1 MYKPLSIEQAYP
13 SATNEAIRK
22 AQSMLAD
29 YNRNKELKII
39 IMKQLLVL
47 AAVLLTFVACT
58 GNGKQTE
65 ASDEAV
71 QTSGISENAFV
82 ELDSLLA
89 VADREVDK
97 TITVVGYV
105 THTCKHSGKRC
116 FIVGESQA
124 ASMRVEAKGEI
135 GGFNRELVGSK
146 LAINGILKE
155 RRLSQEYI
163 AAMEKDVNLKKQ
175 EDGAAESC
183 AAELS
188 NIADMRKWMK
198 DHNKDYY
205 VIYYM
210 DGLSFET
217 LD

>member
-1 MYKPLSIEQAYP
+1 
-13 SATNEAIRK
+13 
-22 AQSMLAD
+22 
-29 YNRNKELKII
+29 
-39 IMKQLLVL
+39 MKQLVVF
-47 AAVLLTFVACT
+47 AVLSLALVACS
-58 GNGKQTE
+58 GNKTQTE
-65 ASDEAV
+65 ASNEAQSTAV
-71 QTSGISENAFV
+71 SESTTF

-97 TITVVGYV
+97 NITVVGYV

-116 FIVGESQA
+116 FIVGESQE

-146 LAINGILKE
+146 LAINGTLKE

-163 AAMEKDVNLKKQ
+163 AEMEKDVNLKKQ
-175 EDGAAESC
+175 EDGNAESC

-198 DHNKDYY
+198 DHGKDYY